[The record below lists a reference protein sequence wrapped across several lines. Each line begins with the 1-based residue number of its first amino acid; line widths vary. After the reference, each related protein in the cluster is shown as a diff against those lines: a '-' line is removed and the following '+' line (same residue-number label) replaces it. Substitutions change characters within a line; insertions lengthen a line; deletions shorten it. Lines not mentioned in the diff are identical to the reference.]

1 MKILWIDLLCFSSII
16 KSFNGVYKNS
26 EKICYLNIHKFIKPF
41 VGFLSFLLKKPIIQ
55 VDNVILS
62 EKKIGAYSAYE
73 VIQNRLSLYLSTWV
87 DSKDV
92 NDRVNIF
99 TNLNKFSS
107 IKYREH
113 IKESAY
119 YIMYKPVEMRVLSQ
133 VYSENSNNIFLLK
146 SSPLNSIIREIYN
159 SCDIKFYTSFLTSD
173 LLVDKRSNYLYDKFT
188 SKQYYSSLSI
198 LFFKQFL
205 KWIVSCISGLVF
217 VSRKQSKNKY
227 IGVELLQHRISK
239 NEINDLYW
247 LKDSNIN
254 PKSVKA
260 LCSVNYDQKSLEE
273 LSNFG
278 VEIFMMAN
286 KLIINPKYLFSS
298 SRKFYQIVSVS
309 PRYLIN
315 TVDSIFR
322 MMSFIFLNNYQGW
335 LKIQSETYT
344 LRGKYWEDIYKNLN
358 ISILWSMSDIDSE
371 KMIKSQSVN
380 IVDGLFVGS
389 HWSNYPIYSV
399 INQNCYDVAFTWSK
413 YFSDNFFS
421 HYKSLCCFEVGY
433 PLDFYFERYIDSAKR
448 IKKEFPGKFII
459 SFHDNIVFND
469 IAYSLNMQLLMHNM
483 FINII
488 NQHDNVLLF
497 LKPKRKHTLDKIVSE
512 LPELKYL
519 INAGRI
525 KVFAGSTNRS
535 KAVPAEIGMASDLA
549 IGLGISTAVAE
560 CCFSGVVSFHADLT
574 KFSDNKFGNQ
584 GLNKVVFRNV
594 SDLENAV
601 LDQINNR
608 GIDID
613 ECKKYHRILDS
624 FQDGCSYKRTGHILS
639 KLQGTTYSQ
648 FKEGNLNHKLKEEL
662 DEFTC

>member
-1 MKILWIDLLCFSSII
+1 MKILWIDLLCFSSIV
-16 KSFNGVYKNS
+16 KSFTGVYKNS
-26 EKICYLNIHKFIKPF
+26 ERICYLNIHKFIKPF
-41 VGFLSFLLKKPIIQ
+41 VGFLSLVLKKPIIQ

-62 EKKIGAYSAYE
+62 EESIDGYSAYE
-73 VIQNRLSLYLSTWV
+73 VIQNRLSLCLSSWV

-92 NDRVNIF
+92 NDRINIF
-99 TNLNKFSS
+99 TNRDKFSYV
-107 IKYREH
+107 KYREY

-119 YIMYKPVEMRVLSQ
+119 YIIYKPVEIQAMSQ
-133 VYSENSNNIFLLK
+133 VYLENSNNIFLLK
-146 SSPLNSIIREIYN
+146 SGPLNYLIREIFN
-159 SCDIKFYTSFLTSD
+159 DCDIKFYTSFLTSD
-173 LLVDKRSNYLYDKFT
+173 RLVDKRNNYYYDKFT
-188 SKQYYSSLSI
+188 NKNYYSSLST

-205 KWIVSCISGLVF
+205 NWIVSCISSLVF
-217 VSRKQSKNKY
+217 ASRERCKSKN
-227 IGVELLQHRISK
+227 IGVELIQHRVSK

-254 PKSVKA
+254 PKNVKA
-260 LCSVNYDQKSLEE
+260 LCLVNYDKKSLEE

-278 VEIFMMAN
+278 VEVFMMAD
-286 KLIINPKYLFSS
+286 KLIRNPKYLFSS
-298 SRKFYQIVSVS
+298 NRKFYQVVSVS
-309 PRYLIN
+309 PKYVIN
-315 TVDSIFR
+315 TVASMLR
-322 MMSFIFLNNYQGW
+322 MMSFIFLNNDQGW
-335 LKIQSETYT
+335 FKIHSEIYT
-344 LRGKYWEDIYKNLN
+344 LRSKYWENIYENLN
-358 ISILWSMSDIDSE
+358 ISILWSMFDVDSE

-380 IVDGLFVGS
+380 AVDGIFVGS

-399 INQNCYDVAFTWSK
+399 INQNCYDVVFTWSK

-421 HYKSLCCFEVGY
+421 RYKSLYCFEVGY
-433 PLDFYFERYIDSAKR
+433 PLDFYFEKYRGSAKR

-459 SFHDNIVFND
+459 SFHDNIAFND
-469 IAYSLNMQLLMHNM
+469 IAYSLNMQLLIHNM
-483 FINII
+483 FISII

-497 LKPKRKHTLDKIVSE
+497 LKPKRKHTFDKVVSE

-525 KVFAGSTNRS
+525 KVFTGSTNRS
-535 KAVPAEIGMASDLA
+535 RAVPAEIGMASDLA

-624 FQDGCSYKRTGHILS
+624 FQDGCSYKRTGHILG
-639 KLQGTTYSQ
+639 KLQGITYSQ
-648 FKEGNLNHKLKEEL
+648 FKEDNLNHKLKEEL
-662 DEFTC
+662 NEFTC